1 MKSSVITL
9 ILAIAMLVAC
19 GKPNDEAAPSSAA
32 HEMVTR
38 SGPYV
43 YCNVHLSDAC
53 FGVGPGDHLRMD
65 IPVDSTVYQLGLAGG
80 GRVEIHY
87 GTNVPLPPE
96 LVSSDVT
103 RSTANGEVKYLRQDN
118 GGDTQLSYAFKPKH
132 SAIGMM
138 LYVKVLAPAEGRR
151 SAASFIENFRPC
163 IPR

>member
-87 GTNVPLPPE
+87 GTNVRRRANFEGQPLPFSIVVPAAE
-96 LVSSDVT
+96 RITLPCPIS
-103 RSTANGEVKYLRQDN
+103 R
-118 GGDTQLSYAFKPKH
+118 GD
-132 SAIGMM
+132 
-138 LYVKVLAPAEGRR
+138 R
-151 SAASFIENFRPC
+151 
-163 IPR
+163 